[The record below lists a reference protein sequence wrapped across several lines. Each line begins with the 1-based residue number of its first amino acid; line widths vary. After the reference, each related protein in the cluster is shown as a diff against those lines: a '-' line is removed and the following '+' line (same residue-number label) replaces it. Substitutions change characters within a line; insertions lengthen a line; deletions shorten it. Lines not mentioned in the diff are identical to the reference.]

1 MYIVNNKGQTLIVF
15 VILLPILLMI
25 MSIIIDFGMLYI
37 EKRNISNNLEDAIT
51 YYLNNIDDSNV
62 RSDTINYLN
71 KNIDNIR
78 LNVNEDENYI
88 IFNIKKERKSYS
100 IIKLNTEIDIT
111 CKGNKDTKEIIKG

>member
-1 MYIVNNKGQTLIVF
+1 MNNKGQTLIVF

-62 RSDTINYLN
+62 RSDTINCLN

-111 CKGNKDTKEIIKG
+111 CKGNKNTKEIIKG